1 MVDYIKTFCVVDHR
15 VKSHTKKD
23 VQVFCHLVYSW
34 ISIFLLL
41 LFFSLGVGMFCKL
54 CGTLELGVTRRPN
67 SVGILLFLRNSL

>member
-34 ISIFLLL
+34 ISIFCCCC
-41 LFFSLGVGMFCKL
+41 FFPWVLVCFVNCA
-54 CGTLELGVTRRPN
+54 VH
-67 SVGILLFLRNSL
+67 